1 MRPLADFVSDRARAI
16 DASGIR
22 KVFDLAA
29 KMKDPINLSIGLPD
43 FDVPD
48 LAKQAAVDAIWK
60 GYNAYTPTQGI
71 EPLRRKLREKL
82 EPEIGAFEGRGWDVI
97 VTGGVSG
104 GLMLALMAMVNDGD
118 EVIFLDPYFVMYRH
132 VTRMAGGR
140 PVAVDSYPD
149 FRFDAAKVE
158 AAITP
163 KTKILMLN
171 SPGNPTG
178 TVLSEQ
184 EIEAAVAVARMHDLV
199 LISDEIYDPFL
210 YDARPTSPAKLYD
223 RTILL
228 RGFSKT
234 YGMTGWRLGYAAGPA
249 ELIQQLAK
257 LQQYTFTCAPAPF
270 QHAAITALDVSVADH
285 VAAYRRKRDIVAETL
300 GGVFELTR
308 PSGAFYAF
316 PRVPERLGLT
326 ASGFVE
332 KAIEKNVLVIPGN
345 VFSARDT
352 HFRIS
357 YAVTDEKLKRGCEIL
372 AELAK

>member
-1 MRPLADFVSDRARAI
+1 
-16 DASGIR
+16 
-22 KVFDLAA
+22 
-29 KMKDPINLSIGLPD
+29 
-43 FDVPD
+43 
-48 LAKQAAVDAIWK
+48 
-60 GYNAYTPTQGI
+60 
-71 EPLRRKLREKL
+71 
-82 EPEIGAFEGRGWDVI
+82 I

-132 VTRMAGGR
+132 VTRMAGGK

-184 EIEAAVAVARMHDLV
+184 EVAAAVEVARRHDLI

-257 LQQYTFTCAPAPF
+257 LQQYTFTCAPSPF

-285 VAAYRRKRDIVAETL
+285 VAAYRRKRDIVVETL
-300 GGVFELTR
+300 
-308 PSGAFYAF
+308 
-316 PRVPERLGLT
+316 
-326 ASGFVE
+326 
-332 KAIEKNVLVIPGN
+332 
-345 VFSARDT
+345 
-352 HFRIS
+352 
-357 YAVTDEKLKRGCEIL
+357 
-372 AELAK
+372 